1 MSDGSAVEQIH
12 RIQSEDGSADSK
24 RPVAS
29 PTWLSQAIMAN
40 LYKPTYTRTD
50 PETGEKSQHKLSK
63 WYGKYRDA
71 NGKLRRAALSEDK
84 TAAMAML
91 SELIRK
97 AHWQAAG
104 LVDPAAE
111 HLERSVGAHVDDFKT
126 HLEAKARSEKHISET
141 IRVINNV
148 VAEIRC
154 DILADLQDAGE
165 RLEKHLAQRRR
176 TGASHRTI
184 NADLVAVRSFCRWL
198 IGRKRMQNDPT
209 AGLERLNE
217 DEDPRLE
224 RRALTDAEAQL
235 LITTTYQSKRVVRN
249 LTGQDRAN
257 LYLLAQRTGLRR
269 NELRSL
275 TPQSFDFT
283 KTPPTVTVRAANS
296 KRRRID
302 VLPLPTDAADA
313 IQDYI
318 AGRRVGDKIWA
329 GSWWEKSAKML
340 RQDLTDA
347 GISPVDEQGR
357 VVDFHGQR
365 TTFITG
371 LARAG
376 VSVSTA
382 QKLARHSDVNLTLG
396 TYTRHEITELADA
409 VGKLPKI
416 AMGHEAFAAKE
427 KGQLNGELE
436 RVVIAWPNL
445 TDEVRAAVLKLVDNG
460 EEGVR
465 NAPLCSL

>member
-1 MSDGSAVEQIH
+1 
-12 RIQSEDGSADSK
+12 
-24 RPVAS
+24 
-29 PTWLSQAIMAN
+29 MAN

-50 PETGEKSQHKLSK
+50 PETGKKTQHKLSK

-71 NGKLRRAALSEDK
+71 NGKLCKAALSEDK

-111 HLERSVGAHVDDFKT
+111 HLERSIGAHVDDFKS

-148 VAEIRC
+148 VAGIRC
-154 DILADLQDAGE
+154 DVLADLQDAGE
-165 RLEKHLAQRRR
+165 RLEKHLAQRRKA
-176 TGASHRTI
+176 GASHRTI

-209 AGLERLNE
+209 IGLERLNE

-235 LITTTYQSKRVVRN
+235 LITTTYESKRVVRN
-249 LTGQDRAN
+249 LTGPDRAN

-302 VLPLPTDAADA
+302 VLPLPDDAADA
-313 IQDYI
+313 IRDYI
-318 AGRRVGDKIWA
+318 VGRSVGDKIWA
-329 GSWWEKSAKML
+329 GSWWEKSAEML
-340 RQDLTDA
+340 RQDLMDA
-347 GISPVDEQGR
+347 GISSIDEQGR

-365 TTFITG
+365 MTFITG

-376 VSVSTA
+376 VTVSTA

-396 TYTRHEITELADA
+396 TYTRLEIGELADA
-409 VGKLPKI
+409 VGKLPKLELSRDLSTSEGNDV
-416 AMGHEAFAAKE
+416 MT
-427 KGQLNGELE
+427 GELQ
-436 RVVIAWPNL
+436 RVVNAWPSLSN
-445 TDEVRAAVLKLVDNG
+445 DVRASIVRLVEQTTENS
-460 EEGVR
+460 EAR
-465 NAPLCSL
+465 

>member
-1 MSDGSAVEQIH
+1 
-12 RIQSEDGSADSK
+12 
-24 RPVAS
+24 
-29 PTWLSQAIMAN
+29 MAH
-40 LYKPTYTRTD
+40 LFKPTYTRTN
-50 PETGEKSQHKLSK
+50 PETGEKTQHKLGK

-71 NGKLRRAALSEDK
+71 NGKLRKAALSEDK
-84 TAAMAML
+84 TAALAML

-104 LVDPAAE
+104 LVDPAADQ
-111 HLERSVGAHVDDFKT
+111 LERPVGEHVEDFKS
-126 HLEAKARSEKHISET
+126 HLEAKARSEKHVSET

-154 DILADLQDAGE
+154 DVLADLQEAGE
-165 RLEKHLAQRRR
+165 RLEKHLASRRR
-176 TGASHRTI
+176 AGISHRTI

-198 IGRKRMQNDPT
+198 ISRKRMQNDPT
-209 AGLERLNE
+209 IGLERLNE

-224 RRALTDAEAQL
+224 RRALTDEEAQL

-269 NELRSL
+269 KELQSL

-283 KTPPTVTVRAANS
+283 KTPPTVTVCAADS

-302 VLPLPTDAADA
+302 TLPLPDDAAKA

-318 AGRRVGDKIWA
+318 DGRPVREKIWA

-340 RQDLTDA
+340 RQDLADA
-347 GISPVDEQGR
+347 GISPIDEQGR
-357 VVDFHGQR
+357 VIDFHGQR

-396 TYTRHEITELADA
+396 TYTRLVEIGIEMGPTWALNLGPPRS
-409 VGKLPKI
+409 VG
-416 AMGHEAFAAKE
+416 
-427 KGQLNGELE
+427 E
-436 RVVIAWPNL
+436 RPARPSQVSRGR
-445 TDEVRAAVLKLVDNG
+445 VR
-460 EEGVR
+460 
-465 NAPLCSL
+465 